1 LPPSAEEIDVTDT
14 DKTAAARAR
23 DTYGESPQAYLSE
36 SDDWSG
42 WISFAGVMMLL
53 LGTFQLIQGLVAIF
67 SPTYY
72 VVGSGGLVVSAS
84 YGAWGWVH
92 LLLGVLIVAAGFGV
106 MVGKTWARVTG
117 IVLASLSA
125 IVNLAFIGA
134 YPLWG
139 IVLIAVDI
147 MVIYSL
153 ATHRRGLPA

>member
-1 LPPSAEEIDVTDT
+1 MTDT
-14 DKTAAARAR
+14 ERTQAARAR
-23 DTYGESPQAYLSE
+23 DAYNENPQAYTSE

-72 VVGSGGLVVSAS
+72 VVGSGGLVVSVD
-84 YGAWGWVH
+84 YTAWGWVH

-106 MVGKTWARVTG
+106 MVGKTWARVVG
-117 IVLASLSA
+117 IVLAGLSA

-134 YPLWG
+134 YPIWG
-139 IVLIAVDI
+139 VILIAIDI
-147 MVIYSL
+147 TVIYAL
-153 ATHRRGLPA
+153 ATHRRGMPA